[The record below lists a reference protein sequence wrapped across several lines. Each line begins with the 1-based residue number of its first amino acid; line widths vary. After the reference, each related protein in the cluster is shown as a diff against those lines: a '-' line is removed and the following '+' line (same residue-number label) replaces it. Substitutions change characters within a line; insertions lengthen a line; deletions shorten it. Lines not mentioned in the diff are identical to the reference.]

1 MKRKII
7 SLIFS
12 ITVFANWSVAQTVI
26 TDDSTYTQTSTN
38 AILEVHSSQGNKGI
52 LIPRLTT
59 AQRTSMAM
67 TSADDGLVVYD
78 TDTKSFWVWN
88 TTEWVE
94 LGDKQDLSLSGTTIN
109 ITNGQG
115 VDITPAIT
123 STAWSLTGN
132 SISSGQFLGTTN
144 SEDLI
149 FKTNNAEQVR
159 ITSSGNV
166 GIGTSSPGAILDVN
180 GTSEFN
186 GTMNLVNN
194 NIESVNSLSFSDPG
208 DQEGISWTGSAA
220 KIFVSPLDGGNSDGY
235 LRLINDGGIVFEA
248 GAEDSESMVITS
260 SNNVGIGTTT
270 PSEKLDV
277 AGNVQFSG
285 ALMPSG
291 NAGTSGQILTSQG
304 PGQPPVWQTPA
315 SIPLYGNNAASV
327 ELSSLVYTTN
337 TTSWEDI
344 PGMTLTYTP
353 EHDYSYVFASLAA
366 RLADDNS
373 NAQFGMAMVQVRI
386 LVNGVEVAKS
396 ATVITDFDDDGSG
409 WYILTSGSVAFSGV
423 RIPVTQGQATTIK
436 LQWKAVVNWASS
448 PWRIEINPTL
458 SDVADHCVLTVF
470 D

>member
-1 MKRKII
+1 M
-7 SLIFS
+7 
-12 ITVFANWSVAQTVI
+12 
-26 TDDSTYTQTSTN
+26 
-38 AILEVHSSQGNKGI
+38 
-52 LIPRLTT
+52 TT
-59 AQRTSMAM
+59 TP
-67 TSADDGLVVYD
+67 ADDGLVVYD

-94 LGDKQDLSLSGTTIN
+94 LGDKQTLSISGNTLSILNGNDVDLSQFMDNTDNQDLSLSGTTIN

-115 VDITPAIT
+115 VDIAPAIT

-149 FKTNNAEQVR
+149 FKTNNTEQVR
-159 ITSSGNV
+159 VTSGGDV
-166 GIGTSSPGAILDVN
+166 GIGTSSPSAKLDIN

-186 GTMNLVNN
+186 GTMNLANN
-194 NIESVNSLSFSDPG
+194 NIENVNSLSFADPG
-208 DQEGISWTGSAA
+208 SQEGITWTGSAA

-248 GAEDSESMVITS
+248 GSENDESMVITS

-277 AGNVQFSG
+277 AGNVKFSG
-285 ALMPSG
+285 ALMPNG

-327 ELSSLVYTTN
+327 ELNGLVYTTD

-344 PGMTLTYTP
+344 PGMTLTYVP

-366 RLADDNS
+366 RLADDDGY
-373 NAQFGMAMVQVRI
+373 AQYGMAMIQVRI
-386 LVNGVEVAKS
+386 LVNSVEVAKS
-396 ATVITDFDDDGSG
+396 ATVITDFDDQVG
-409 WYILTSGSVAFSGV
+409 IITSGSVSFSGV
-423 RIPVTQGQATTIK
+423 RIHVTSGQSTTIK
-436 LQWKAVVNWASS
+436 LQWKAVILDAAT

-458 SDVADHCVLTVF
+458 TDVADHCVLTVF